1 MALKSARPSEIG
13 TIIKAELT
21 MSRVIQ
27 ATTNNSTMRSTNPY
41 LLKDRI
47 KNYKIVTQK
56 KILKHPEE
64 YNSEKEG
71 RKNNVSFKNKL

>member
-47 KNYKIVTQK
+47 KNYKIVTH
-56 KILKHPEE
+56 KILKHPQE

-71 RKNNVSFKNKL
+71 RKNNVSFK